1 MRLVVDVENTV
12 TDRNGKMHL
21 DPYEPTNTLT
31 MVGLGNADTDSEPH
45 VFTFDHAEKP
55 SQDATKLRQVLKQ
68 ASVII
73 MHNAQHDLQW
83 LWSCGFEFDCDIYDT
98 MLAEYLLCRGLKKR
112 LSLQE
117 CAERYELPH
126 LKEDTL
132 KEYFK
137 KGYTT
142 RDIPHDELTSYLKS
156 DIRVTREL
164 YKRLTTR
171 YKDKENESLHNVL
184 SITNKVCK
192 TLTRMYMN
200 GMKVDRAEL
209 DKVRQEFEQEKL
221 SLETSLQAQVREL
234 MGDTPINLNS
244 PEQLSQLIYSK
255 KVKDKKI
262 WGEDLFTHIK
272 DKDGF
277 KSCVFANT
285 VPMYKTRARQCS
297 ECRGEKRI
305 FKTKKDGTLF
315 KKPNICKKCMGN
327 GYLLDIVLDAQ
338 DRRVVGGLR
347 FMPPTKAWV
356 SANGF
361 STAKGHLDTL
371 ENIAV
376 SNNMIPQSKFIA
388 SVKRLSALDS
398 YLSAFVQGIDTF
410 TKPDELLH
418 VGLTQHI
425 TSTGRFSGRNP
436 NMQNMPRGSTFPVK
450 RVFVSRWKDGQIL
463 EADFAQL
470 EFRVAAYLSQDKIA
484 MDEVKTGFDV
494 HSYTAKVISD
504 AGQPTSRQVAKMHT
518 FAPLYG
524 ASGFGRTKAE
534 ASYYRH
540 FNEKYKGIASWHQK
554 LANEAMETKRIVTP
568 SGRQYEFPQVERRT
582 NGSVTFFTMI
592 KNYPVQGFATGC
604 IVPIILLEFE
614 KRLDKLNSCLVNTV
628 HDSIVIDVHP
638 NEVDEVI
645 AAVAQLNQN
654 LHDIIYKYY
663 HIDFNVP
670 LLLEAKIGKNWLDTR
685 EI

>member
-1 MRLVVDVENTV
+1 MQLVVDVENTV
-12 TDRNGKMHL
+12 TDRNGKKHL

-31 MVGLGNADTDSEPH
+31 MVGLGNAETDGEPH

-55 SQDATKLRQVLKQ
+55 TQDATKLKAILKQ
-68 ASVII
+68 ADVVI

-83 LWSCGFEFDCDIYDT
+83 LWSCGFDFDCDIYDT

-137 KGYTT
+137 KGYST

-156 DIRVTREL
+156 DIRVTRGL
-164 YKRLTTR
+164 YQRLITR
-171 YKDKENESLHNVL
+171 YKDKENKSLQNVL

-200 GMKVDRAEL
+200 GMKVDRVEL

-221 SLETSLQAQVREL
+221 SIETSLQAQVREL

-262 WGEDLFTHIK
+262 WGEDLFTHVK
-272 DKDGF
+272 TRKGF
-277 KSCVFANT
+277 KSCVFSNT
-285 VPMYKTRARQCS
+285 VPMYKTKARQCV
-297 ECRGEKRI
+297 ECRGAKKV
-305 FKTKKDGTLF
+305 FKVRKDGSLF
-315 KKPNICKKCMGN
+315 KKANICKTCEGN
-327 GYLLDIVLDAQ
+327 GYLLDETS
-338 DRRVVGGLR
+338 VVAGLR
-347 FMPPTKAWV
+347 FTPSSKKWV

-361 STAKGHLDTL
+361 STAKGHLDAL
-371 ENIAV
+371 ESLAV
-376 SNNMIPQSKFIA
+376 SNNGILQSKFI
-388 SVKRLSALDS
+388 SNVKRLSALDS
-398 YLSAFVQGIDTF
+398 YLSSFVQGIDTF
-410 TKPDELLH
+410 TKPDEFLH

-450 RVFVSRWKDGQIL
+450 RVFVSRWKDGHIL

-470 EFRVAAYLSQDKIA
+470 EFRVAAFLSQDKVA

-494 HSYTAKVISD
+494 HSYTAKIISD
-504 AGQPTSRQVAKMHT
+504 AGQPTSRQVAKAHT

-524 ASGFGRTKAE
+524 ASGFGRSKAE
-534 ASYYRH
+534 AEYYKH
-540 FNEKYKGIASWHQK
+540 FNEKYKGIAKWHQR
-554 LANEAMETKRIVTP
+554 LADEVVATKRIVTP
-568 SGRQYEFPQVERRT
+568 SGRQYEFPQAERRPH
-582 NGSVTFFTMI
+582 GRVTFFTMI

-614 KRLDKLNSCLVNTV
+614 KELDKLNSCLVNTV
-628 HDSIVIDVHP
+628 HDSIVVDVHP
-638 NEVDEVI
+638 NEVDGVI
-645 AAVAQLNQN
+645 AAVAQLNRN

-663 HIDFNVP
+663 DIDFNVP

-685 EI
+685 DI

>member
-1 MRLVVDVENTV
+1 MQLVVDVENTV
-12 TDRNGKMHL
+12 TDRNGKKHL

-31 MVGLGNADTDSEPH
+31 MVGLGNAETDGEPH

-55 SQDATKLRQVLKQ
+55 TQDATKLKAILKQ
-68 ASVII
+68 ADVVI

-83 LWSCGFEFDCDIYDT
+83 LWSCGFDFDCDIYDT

-137 KGYTT
+137 KGYST

-156 DIRVTREL
+156 DIRVTRGL
-164 YKRLTTR
+164 YQKLTTR

-200 GMKVDRAEL
+200 GMKVDREEL

-221 SLETSLQAQVREL
+221 SIETSLQAQVREL

-262 WGEDLFTHIK
+262 WGEDLFTHVNTRK
-272 DKDGF
+272 GF
-277 KSCVFANT
+277 KSCVFSNT
-285 VPMYKTRARQCS
+285 VPMYKTKARQCV
-297 ECRGEKRI
+297 ECKGAKKV
-305 FKTKKDGTLF
+305 FKVRKDGSLF
-315 KKPNICKKCMGN
+315 KKANICKTCEGN
-327 GYLLDIVLDAQ
+327 GYLLDETS
-338 DRRVVGGLR
+338 VVAGLR
-347 FMPPTKAWV
+347 FTPSSKKWV

-361 STAKGHLDTL
+361 STAKGHLDAL
-371 ENIAV
+371 ESLAV
-376 SNNMIPQSKFIA
+376 SNNRILQSKFI
-388 SVKRLSALDS
+388 SNVKRLSALDS
-398 YLSAFVQGIDTF
+398 YLSSFVQGIDTF
-410 TKPDELLH
+410 TKPDEFLH

-450 RVFVSRWKDGQIL
+450 RVFVSRWKDGHIL

-470 EFRVAAYLSQDKIA
+470 EFRVAAFLSQDKVA

-494 HSYTAKVISD
+494 HSYTAKIISD
-504 AGQPTSRQVAKMHT
+504 AGQPTSRQVAKAHT

-534 ASYYRH
+534 AEYYKH
-540 FNEKYKGIASWHQK
+540 FNEKYKGIASWHQR
-554 LANEAMETKRIVTP
+554 LADEVVATKRIVTP
-568 SGRQYEFPQVERRT
+568 SGRQYEFPQAERRPH
-582 NGSVTFFTMI
+582 GRVTFFTMI

-614 KRLDKLNSCLVNTV
+614 KELDKLNSCLVNTV
-628 HDSIVIDVHP
+628 HDSIVVDVHP
-638 NEVDEVI
+638 NEVDGVI
-645 AAVAQLNQN
+645 AAVAQLNRN

-663 HIDFNVP
+663 NIDFNVP

-685 EI
+685 DI